1 MTRDLYDNPNLNTKE
16 WWKKIPDSREYGV
29 IKNELQYSY
38 QSKPDPDFEIEDIY
52 DDLDPI
58 EDWDD

>member
-1 MTRDLYDNPNLNTKE
+1 MRAVMIRPEPN
-16 WWKKIPDSREYGV
+16 DDY
-29 IKNELQYSY
+29 
-38 QSKPDPDFEIEDIY
+38 EIEDIY

>member
-1 MTRDLYDNPNLNTKE
+1 MRKVMIRPEPNDDYD
-16 WWKKIPDSREYGV
+16 
-29 IKNELQYSY
+29 
-38 QSKPDPDFEIEDIY
+38 IEDIY

>member
-1 MTRDLYDNPNLNTKE
+1 MRKVMIRPEPN
-16 WWKKIPDSREYGV
+16 DDY
-29 IKNELQYSY
+29 
-38 QSKPDPDFEIEDIY
+38 EIEDIY